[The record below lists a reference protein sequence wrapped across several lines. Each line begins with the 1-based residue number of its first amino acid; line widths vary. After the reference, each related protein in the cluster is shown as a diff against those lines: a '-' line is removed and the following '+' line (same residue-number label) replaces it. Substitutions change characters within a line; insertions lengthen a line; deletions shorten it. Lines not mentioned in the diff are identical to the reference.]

1 MKIINFAIQWKKR
14 KQNQIRKPDI
24 IVFIDGVESPKQ
36 DAKNVHNCLSPKK
49 KDDEG
54 KFIDDVSMR

>member
-14 KQNQIRKPDI
+14 KQTETRKPDI
-24 IVFIDGVESPKQ
+24 IVFIDGVESPTQ

-54 KFIDDVSMR
+54 KSIDNISMR